1 MGQKGVLEIVTAFK
15 SAATRNVVF
24 STTVQN
30 NKNQKQVLLFF
41 LLYYQ
46 IFMTKFRMFKNVFKF
61 IQLFS

>member
-46 IFMTKFRMFKNVFKF
+46 IFMKKFRMFKNVFKF